1 MGLFEGLLLI
11 TTIHLLAAASP
22 GPDFVLVSQQTL
34 SHGKK
39 TGLLCSLGI
48 ALGLAVHI
56 VYSSLGLAA
65 IIASSESIL
74 WGIKLLG
81 GSYLIYLGIQGLKA
95 KKTEFTNNAS
105 SPSNNSTAHISPASV
120 EKLSKRKTLVKG
132 FLCNALNPKA
142 PIYFVALF
150 TMVLSPDMPLYQLA
164 IYGVWMMILQFAWF
178 ATVVMLLSR
187 PKINNRFQQFGHW
200 LDRVLGG
207 AMLLMGIKVLTSKIS

>member
-1 MGLFEGLLLI
+1 MELSEGLLLI

-34 SHGKK
+34 LHGKK

-65 IIASSESIL
+65 IIASSETIL
-74 WGIKLLG
+74 WGIKLVG

-95 KKTEFTNNAS
+95 KKLERL
-105 SPSNNSTAHISPASV
+105 NNSNSASEDSIARKSPDTVEQLAS
-120 EKLSKRKTLVKG
+120 RRTLAKG

-207 AMLLMGIKVLTSKIS
+207 AMLLMGIKVLTSKIN